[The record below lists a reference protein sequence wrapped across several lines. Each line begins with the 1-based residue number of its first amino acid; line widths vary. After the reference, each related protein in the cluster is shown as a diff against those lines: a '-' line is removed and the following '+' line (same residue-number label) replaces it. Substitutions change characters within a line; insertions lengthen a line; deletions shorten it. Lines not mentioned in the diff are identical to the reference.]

1 MLALGSY
8 HVWSSLGA
16 PDGLHF
22 RLDLTQ
28 PEQRDVAREVVKV
41 CQAGCLCGM
50 DTMGFAGFAV
60 GRLCQQ
66 QRHLLAAKLP
76 RVVQLGGAV
85 WAALPA

>member
-1 MLALGSY
+1 MVLPCVITPSPQVFESLTSSEQLGLMSALGSY

-41 CQAGCLCGM
+41 GLLMLLLVLRLSCL
-50 DTMGFAGFAV
+50 
-60 GRLCQQ
+60 RLSC
-66 QRHLLAAKLP
+66 
-76 RVVQLGGAV
+76 
-85 WAALPA
+85 